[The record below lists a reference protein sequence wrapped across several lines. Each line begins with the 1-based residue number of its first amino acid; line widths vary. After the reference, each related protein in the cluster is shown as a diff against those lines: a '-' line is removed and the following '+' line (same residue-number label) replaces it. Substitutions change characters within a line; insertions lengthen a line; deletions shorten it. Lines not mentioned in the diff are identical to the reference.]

1 MADFVHLHVHSQ
13 YSLLDG
19 PAKPSDLAQRAK
31 ELDMKAIAL
40 TDKGAMYGAIKF
52 YRECFKRGVKPII
65 GCQIRVVERNYT
77 RKDADF
83 RIFNKSDKKNYISSN
98 INKIKNS
105 NDDCNSNFSS
115 NSANSNNNSD
125 NNISDDNNNNDE
137 RGEIYSFILLAKD
150 FEGYSN
156 LVNLINKSHLRMHN
170 IHQVVPFVY
179 EDELIEN
186 RDGLIVL
193 TGSLQ
198 SRLGKHLL
206 RYKYGEA
213 EKLAKRYLKIFG
225 RENLYL
231 ELQYHGSREEEA
243 LCRRLI
249 RLGQKLGLKLVA
261 TNDVHYLH
269 REDHYLHKLL
279 SQIESMSTTPDSTK
293 ERVNNNNYHL
303 KSSIEMERLFSS
315 FSPAI
320 KNSLE
325 IAEKC
330 NLKFQLNDINLP
342 HYQVFSNSKKDL
354 RESYVIKSEENF
366 KDEQYLRKLCYK
378 AIEKKYPGNNIV
390 LRKYPMDNKKLKE
403 IVIKRLE
410 YELGVICDMGY
421 AGYFLIVWDMAKF
434 ARERKIPMCAKGSA
448 AGSLVTYL
456 LEISDVDPIKNDLCF
471 ERFLNRER
479 GKLPDIDIDFCQRS
493 RDEIFDYM
501 AKRYGKN
508 YVSRVS
514 CFSTLQVRGAIRE
527 VGRALNLQKEEID
540 IIAKRVPHS
549 FMVSLGERNRIDI
562 LSHHRKN
569 LPEDIDLS
577 EEPYNSWLDA
587 ASKLEGLIR
596 HPSLHPSAFII
607 SNTPLNQ
614 LIPLTRANTG
624 EIMSQYDMHDIED
637 LGLLKLDLISSLSL
651 TMIRDVLASL
661 KKTRGIDLN
670 ENDIIMDDPETLEM
684 IRQGRT
690 LCGFQLESSGIRGL
704 LKKIK
709 PRNVMD
715 LTLVISLYRPGPWS
729 SGMVNSFIE
738 RMHSREEVDYIH
750 PDLRPILK
758 DTYGVMLYQE
768 QVMKVA
774 QKIGGYSL
782 GEADKLRRAMTGL
795 SKEMMTCERG
805 RFIKGALRRR
815 YSKELVQKVFSL
827 IEKFAGYGF
836 VKAHAAAYA
845 LISYKTCYLKAH
857 FPAEVICFFLNN
869 NMGYYLKA
877 NYIEEARRLG
887 AEILPPD
894 INKSQDQF
902 NVENRGK
909 VIRVGLLS
917 VKKVGPAA
925 VAEILRVRENRPFKS
940 LYDFCLRIS
949 RAKVSLAATENL
961 IKVGAFDFTKLTRRE
976 LLLILRFVSR
986 LARNPKAHGTV
997 SFICEDE
1004 FDTKRI
1010 HFTENNIKGSD
1021 FNKNSVR
1028 GRSFTEEFE
1037 HFSLE
1042 ERLRTEGKI
1051 LGFWVSAHPL
1061 KLYADIL
1068 SLYKIKSSGNFH
1080 LLKNKHPIIV
1090 AGMLLHCRKEKT
1102 KKDEEMA
1109 FCLLEDE
1116 DGMYE
1121 VVVFPKVYEKNR
1133 YLFYKAGALLI
1144 EGEISN
1150 NDGDI
1155 SIIANKICDL
1165 NKLF

>member
-1 MADFVHLHVHSQ
+1 MADFIHLHVHSQ

-19 PAKPSDLAQRAK
+19 TARPSDLARGAK
-31 ELDMKAIAL
+31 ELGMEAIAL
-40 TDKGAMYGAIKF
+40 TDKGAMFGAIKF
-52 YRECFKRGVKPII
+52 YKECLKIGVKPII
-65 GCQIRVVERNYT
+65 GCQM
-77 RKDADF
+77 
-83 RIFNKSDKKNYISSN
+83 
-98 INKIKNS
+98 KITDSNS
-105 NDDCNSNFSS
+105 NDK
-115 NSANSNNNSD
+115 
-125 NNISDDNNNNDE
+125 

-156 LVNLINKSHLRMHN
+156 LVNLVSRGHLRIHN
-170 IHQVVPFVY
+170 IHQVVPFIY

-193 TGSLQ
+193 IGSSQ
-198 SRLGKHLL
+198 SRLSKHLL

-330 NLKFQLNDINLP
+330 NLKLSLNDINLP
-342 HYQVFSNSKKDL
+342 CYQVFLNSKKDL
-354 RESYVIKSEENF
+354 REDHVLKSELNF
-366 KDEQYLRKLCYK
+366 KDEQYLRKLCYE
-378 AIEKKYPGNNIV
+378 AIEKKYPGNNMV
-390 LRKYPMDNKKLKE
+390 LKEYPVDNKKLKDP
-403 IVIKRLE
+403 IIKRLE

-456 LEISDVDPIKNDLCF
+456 LEISDVDPVKNDLCF

-479 GKLPDIDIDFCQRS
+479 GKLPDIDIDFCQRG
-493 RDEIFDYM
+493 RKEIFNYM

-514 CFSTLQVRGAIRE
+514 CFSTLQVRGAIRD

-540 IIAKRVPHS
+540 IIAKRIPHS
-549 FMVSLGERNRIDI
+549 FMVRSGRHNRIDI
-562 LSHHRKN
+562 LSHLRKN
-569 LPEDIDLS
+569 LPEGIDLS
-577 EEPYNSWLDA
+577 EEPYNSWLNA
-587 ASKLEGLIR
+587 ASKLEGLVR

-670 ENDIIMDDPETLEM
+670 ENDIIMDDPLTMEM

-690 LCGFQLESSGIRGL
+690 LCGFQLESSGMRGL

-709 PRNVMD
+709 PRNAMD

-729 SGMVNSFIE
+729 SGMVNSFIK
-738 RMHSREEVDYIH
+738 RMRQSEEVDYIH
-750 PDLRPILK
+750 PDLKPILK

-782 GEADKLRRAMTGL
+782 GEADRLRRAITGL
-795 SKEMMTCERG
+795 SREMMVCERD
-805 RFIKGALRRR
+805 RFIKGALSRG
-815 YSKELVQKVFSL
+815 YSKELAQKVFSL

-845 LISYKTCYLKAH
+845 LTSYKTCYLKTH
-857 FPAEVICFFLNN
+857 FSAEVISFFLNN
-869 NMGYYLKA
+869 HMGYYMKA

-887 AEILPPD
+887 VKILPPD

-902 NVENRGK
+902 TVENRGK
-909 VIRVGLLS
+909 AIRVSLLS
-917 VKKVGPAA
+917 VKNVGSAA
-925 VAEILRVRENRPFKS
+925 VSEILTVRKKGLFKS
-940 LYDFCLRIS
+940 LYDFCLRVS
-949 RAKVSLAATENL
+949 KAKVSLTATENL
-961 IKVGAFDFTKLTRRE
+961 IKVGAFDFTGIARRE
-976 LLLILRFVSR
+976 LLLILRFLSKLTCNLKGRPTAFFV
-986 LARNPKAHGTV
+986 H
-997 SFICEDE
+997 EDE
-1004 FDTKRI
+1004 FSIKNYY
-1010 HFTENNIKGSD
+1010 FNEKNN
-1021 FNKNSVR
+1021 
-1028 GRSFTEEFE
+1028 SFTGK
-1037 HFSLE
+1037 LE
-1042 ERLRTEGKI
+1042 QFGLQEKLKAEGEI
-1051 LGFWVSAHPL
+1051 LEFWVSAHPL
-1061 KLYADIL
+1061 KLYIDIL
-1068 SLYKIKSSGNFH
+1068 SLYKITSSANFH
-1080 LLKNKHPIIV
+1080 LLKDKYPVTV

-1102 KKDEEMA
+1102 KKGKEMA

-1121 VVVFPKVYEKNR
+1121 VVIFPKVYKPNR
-1133 YLFYKAGALLI
+1133 PLFIKAGALLI
-1144 EGEISN
+1144 KGEISS
-1150 NDGDI
+1150 NDGNI
-1155 SIIANKICDL
+1155 SIIAKNIYDL
-1165 NKLF
+1165 NRLHQQMNKKVFVKVGR

>member
-1 MADFVHLHVHSQ
+1 MVDFVHLHVHSQ

-19 PAKPSDLAQRAK
+19 TAKPSDLAQRAK
-31 ELDMKAIAL
+31 ELGMEAIAL

-52 YRECFKRGVKPII
+52 YKESLKRGIKPII
-65 GCQIRVVERNYT
+65 GCQI
-77 RKDADF
+77 
-83 RIFNKSDKKNYISSN
+83 
-98 INKIKNS
+98 KIT
-105 NDDCNSNFSS
+105 
-115 NSANSNNNSD
+115 D
-125 NNISDDNNNNDE
+125 NNDND
-137 RGEIYSFILLAKD
+137 RRREIYSFILLVKD
-150 FEGYSN
+150 FEGYFN
-156 LVNLINKSHLRMHN
+156 LVNLISRSHLRMHR
-170 IHQVVPFVY
+170 IHQTVPFVY
-179 EDELIEN
+179 EDELIEK

-198 SRLGKHLL
+198 SRLSNYLL

-231 ELQYHGSREEEA
+231 ELQYHGSREEET

-249 RLGQKLGLKLVA
+249 RLGQNLGLKLVA

-269 REDHYLHKLL
+269 RVDHYLHKLL
-279 SQIESMSTTPDSTK
+279 SQIESMSTIPDSTK

-320 KNSLE
+320 KSSLE
-325 IAEKC
+325 IDEKC
-330 NLKFQLNDINLP
+330 NLKLPLNDINLP
-342 HYQVFSNSKKDL
+342 HYQVSSNLKEDL
-354 RESYVIKSEENF
+354 RESHVPKSEENF
-366 KDEQYLRKLCYK
+366 KDKQYLRKLCYK

-403 IVIKRLE
+403 LVIKRLE

-479 GKLPDIDIDFCQRS
+479 GKLPDIDIDFCQRG

-549 FMVSLGERNRIDI
+549 FLVRLGGRNKIDI
-562 LSHHRKN
+562 LSHLRKN
-569 LPEDIDLS
+569 LPEGIDLS
-577 EEPYNSWLDA
+577 EEPYKSWLDA

-607 SNTPLNQ
+607 SNTLLNQ

-651 TMIRDVLASL
+651 TMIRDVLASI
-661 KKTRGIDLN
+661 KKTRGIGLN
-670 ENDIIMDDPETLEM
+670 ENDIIMDDPLTMEM

-690 LCGFQLESSGIRGL
+690 LCGFQLESSGMRGL

-709 PRNVMD
+709 PRNAMD
-715 LTLVISLYRPGPWS
+715 LTPVISLYRPGPWS

-738 RMHSREEVDYIH
+738 RMHKREEVDYIH
-750 PDLRPILK
+750 PDLKPILK

-782 GEADKLRRAMTGL
+782 GEADKLRKAMTRL
-795 SKEMMTCERG
+795 SKEMMAYEKD
-805 RFIKGALRRR
+805 RFIKGALRRG
-815 YSKELVQKVFSL
+815 YSKELAQKVFSL

-845 LISYKTCYLKAH
+845 LISYKTCYLKTH
-857 FPAEVICFFLNN
+857 FPAEVISFFLNN

-887 AEILPPD
+887 VEILPPD

-902 NVENRGK
+902 TVENRGK
-909 VIRVGLLS
+909 AIRVGLLS
-917 VKKVGPAA
+917 VKKVGPVA
-925 VAEILRVRENRPFKS
+925 VREILKMRRKGLFKS
-940 LYDFCLRIS
+940 LYDFCLRVN

-961 IKVGAFDFTKLTRRE
+961 IKVGAFDFTGLTRRE
-976 LLLILRFVSR
+976 LLLMLRFLSK
-986 LARNPKAHGTV
+986 LARNLKGKATT
-997 SFICEDE
+997 SFVYEDE
-1004 FDTKRI
+1004 SGIMDY
-1010 HFTENNIKGSD
+1010 S
-1021 FNKNSVR
+1021 FNKKNNSII
-1028 GRSFTEEFE
+1028 GKSEQ
-1037 HFSLE
+1037 FSLKE
-1042 ERLRTEGKI
+1042 KLKAEGEI

-1061 KLYADIL
+1061 KLYEDT
-1068 SLYKIKSSGNFH
+1068 LYQHKITSSGNFA

-1102 KKDEEMA
+1102 KKGEEMA

-1155 SIIANKICDL
+1155 LIIANKICDL
-1165 NKLF
+1165 NLT

>member
-1 MADFVHLHVHSQ
+1 MRQFVHLHVHSQ

-19 PAKPSDLAQRAK
+19 TAKPSDLAQRAK
-31 ELDMKAIAL
+31 ELGMEAIAL

-52 YRECFKRGVKPII
+52 YKESLKRGVKPII
-65 GCQIRVVERNYT
+65 GCQIKMIY
-77 RKDADF
+77 
-83 RIFNKSDKKNYISSN
+83 
-98 INKIKNS
+98 
-105 NDDCNSNFSS
+105 
-115 NSANSNNNSD
+115 
-125 NNISDDNNNNDE
+125 NNNNNNNNNNNE
-137 RGEIYSFILLAKD
+137 SGEIHSLILLVKD
-150 FEGYSN
+150 FEGYFN
-156 LVNLINKSHLRMHN
+156 LVNLISRSHLRMHC

-179 EDELIEN
+179 ENELMKN

-198 SRLGKHLL
+198 SRLGNYLL

-303 KSSIEMERLFSS
+303 KSSIEMERFFSS

-320 KNSLE
+320 KTSLE

-330 NLKFQLNDINLP
+330 NLKLPLNDINLP
-342 HYQVFSNSKKDL
+342 HYQLSSNLKKYL
-354 RESYVIKSEENF
+354 RENHVLKSEENF
-366 KDEQYLRKLCYK
+366 KDEQYLRKLCYE
-378 AIEKKYPGNNIV
+378 AIEKKYP
-390 LRKYPMDNKKLKE
+390 LDNKKLKE
-403 IVIKRLE
+403 LVIKRLK
-410 YELGVICDMGY
+410 YELGVICDMSY
-421 AGYFLIVWDMAKF
+421 AGYFLMVWDMAKF
-434 ARERKIPMCAKGSA
+434 AKERKIPMCAKGSA

-479 GKLPDIDIDFCQRS
+479 GKLPDIDIDFCQRG

-501 AKRYGKN
+501 AKRYGEN
-508 YVSRVS
+508 YVGRVS

-540 IIAKRVPHS
+540 IIAKRVPYS
-549 FMVSLGERNRIDI
+549 FLIKLGREDKIDI
-562 LSHHRKN
+562 LSHLRKN
-569 LPEDIDLS
+569 LPEGINLS
-577 EEPYNSWLDA
+577 DEPYRSWLDA
-587 ASKLEGLIR
+587 ASRLEGVIR
-596 HPSLHPSAFII
+596 HLSLHPSAFII

-670 ENDIIMDDPETLEM
+670 ENDIIMDDPLTMEM
-684 IRQGRT
+684 VRQGRT
-690 LCGFQLESSGIRGL
+690 LCGFQLESSGMRGL
-704 LKKIK
+704 LRKIK
-709 PRNVMD
+709 PRNAMD

-738 RMHSREEVDYIH
+738 RMHKREEVDYIH
-750 PDLRPILK
+750 SDLKSILK

-795 SKEMMTCERG
+795 SKEMMACERG
-805 RFIKGALRRR
+805 RFIKGALSRG
-815 YSKELVQKVFSL
+815 YSKELAQKVFSL

-845 LISYKTCYLKAH
+845 LISYKTCYLKTH
-857 FPAEVICFFLNN
+857 FPAEVISFFLNN

-887 AEILPPD
+887 VEILPPD
-894 INKSQDQF
+894 INESQDQF
-902 NVENRGK
+902 TVENRGK
-909 VIRVGLLS
+909 AIRVGLLS

-925 VAEILRVRENRPFKS
+925 AREILKVRRKGPFKS
-940 LYDFCLRIS
+940 LYDFCLRVN
-949 RAKVSLAATENL
+949 RAKVSLTATENL
-961 IKVGAFDFTKLTRRE
+961 IKVGAFDFTGLTRRE
-976 LLLILRFVSR
+976 LLLILRFLSK
-986 LARNPKAHGTV
+986 LARNLKGRSTT
-997 SFICEDE
+997 SFVHEDE
-1004 FDTKRI
+1004 SGIMDYSFNEK
-1010 HFTENNIKGSD
+1010 NN
-1021 FNKNSVR
+1021 
-1028 GRSFTEEFE
+1028 SFTGKLEQ
-1037 HFSLE
+1037 FSLQE
-1042 ERLRTEGKI
+1042 KLKTEGEI
-1051 LGFWVSAHPL
+1051 LEFWVSAHPL
-1061 KLYADIL
+1061 KLYADI
-1068 SLYKIKSSGNFH
+1068 
-1080 LLKNKHPIIV
+1080 
-1090 AGMLLHCRKEKT
+1090 
-1102 KKDEEMA
+1102 
-1109 FCLLEDE
+1109 
-1116 DGMYE
+1116 
-1121 VVVFPKVYEKNR
+1121 
-1133 YLFYKAGALLI
+1133 
-1144 EGEISN
+1144 
-1150 NDGDI
+1150 
-1155 SIIANKICDL
+1155 
-1165 NKLF
+1165 